1 MSASSHS
8 QVTGPTVVRSSQ
20 QRIVVTLSSGLLLLV
35 FVGASAAAKHES
47 DRLTYAILALLCAFG
62 IFRGV
67 RSGYLAVSSIS
78 VTVRTIFRTSKFDL
92 ATIQS
97 VDPVSVAQATRRVF
111 PVISFLDGSQYKLS
125 EFFAQ
130 KRAYQRSPEDSIVT
144 LAIRAIESARQ

>member
-111 PVISFLDGSQYKLS
+111 PVISFLDGSQYKVS
-125 EFFAQ
+125 EFLL
-130 KRAYQRSPEDSIVT
+130 RSGRISGLPRT
-144 LAIRAIESARQ
+144 AL